1 MPPVGSRVRS
11 PGRGSG
17 GLELCRQWD
26 LGSDRLVE
34 GQGVCSYAASGIQ
47 GQITWSRV
55 RGFGAMPSVGPGSDR
70 LVEGQVVW
78 SYAVSGI
85 QGQIAWSRVGVWS
98 YAASGIH
105 GQITWSRVRG
115 FAAMPS
121 VGSRVRSPGRGS
133 GVCSCTASGIQGQ
146 ITWSRVR
153 GFGAMP
159 PVGSRV
165 RSPDRG
171 SGGLELYRQWD
182 LGSDRLVR
190 GLGVP
195 GLCAERDPGSDH
207 LVRGSEGPGTMLPAG
222 SRVRSSGQR
231 VRGVSGYAPSG
242 IQG

>member
-26 LGSDRLVE
+26 
-34 GQGVCSYAASGIQ
+34 
-47 GQITWSRV
+47 
-55 RGFGAMPSVGPGSDR
+55 
-70 LVEGQVVW
+70 
-78 SYAVSGI
+78 
-85 QGQIAWSRVGVWS
+85 QGQIAWSRVRWS
-98 YAASGIH
+98 G
-105 GQITWSRVRG
+105 
-115 FAAMPS
+115 AMPS

-133 GVCSCTASGIQGQ
+133 
-146 ITWSRVR
+146 